1 MKPFKYIIK
10 DICALIA
17 YIGPLLI
24 IGLDNFNIVFKAIIA
39 SITFLYNAFY
49 YYRTSNLEKEYNEF
63 KYNHIQ
69 KVKHYEEWQKKDG
82 EYINK
87 PVDQFNHFMDAL
99 RYSLQCVGKRL
110 QTMNKSALSI

>member
-39 SITFLYNAFY
+39 SITFLYNALY
-49 YYRTSNLEKEYNEF
+49 HYRSSNLKRDFAELKHKHEQDVKRYEKYDKNNEEYLSFYKEQLDIALIENENLRQEMD
-63 KYNHIQ
+63 KY
-69 KVKHYEEWQKKDG
+69 KK
-82 EYINK
+82 
-87 PVDQFNHFMDAL
+87 A
-99 RYSLQCVGKRL
+99 GKL
-110 QTMNKSALSI
+110 

>member
-39 SITFLYNAFY
+39 SITFLYNALY
-49 YYRTSNLEKEYNEF
+49 HYRKSDLERDFAEL
-63 KYNHIQ
+63 
-69 KVKHYEEWQKKDG
+69 KHKHEQDVQRYEEWHKKDS
-82 EYINK
+82 EYITLYQSK
-87 PVDQFNHFMDAL
+87 LDEAYIEIEKL
-99 RYSLQCVGKRL
+99 RDEINTYKKAG
-110 QTMNKSALSI
+110 NP